1 MRAVL
6 GVDGWPGG
14 WLGARVLGDGVL
26 GDGVQW
32 LLLADA
38 AAVLAVDVPVVGIDI
53 PVGLPGTGR
62 RTCDLAARAVLGP
75 ARSSVFLT
83 PVRGV
88 LAAATYPEANALSR
102 TLTGRG
108 LSKQTWNIL
117 DRIRDVDDALG
128 EPPDPRLVEVHPE
141 VSFRT
146 LDARVAAGKKSA
158 AGAGQRIRALSTW
171 IDVAEALAALPPGP
185 GLDDALDALVAAWSA
200 ARWAQGVAREL
211 PTVRSEL
218 DARGRPMLIAA

>member
-1 MRAVL
+1 M
-6 GVDGWPGG
+6 PGG
-14 WLGARVLGDGVL
+14 R
-26 GDGVQW
+26 VQW

-38 AAVLAVDVPVVGIDI
+38 AAVLAVDAPVIGIDI
-53 PVGLPGTGR
+53 PVGLPDSGR
-62 RTCDLAARAVLGP
+62 RTCDLAARTVLGP

-88 LAAATYPEANALSR
+88 LAATTYPEANALCR
-102 TLTGRG
+102 TLTGLG

-128 EPPDPRLVEVHPE
+128 QPPDPRLVEVHPE
-141 VSFRT
+141 LSFRT
-146 LDARVAAGKKSA
+146 LDARVSAGKKSV
-158 AGAGQRIRALSTW
+158 AGAGQRIRALSRW

-200 ARWAQGVAREL
+200 ARWAQGVAREM
-211 PTVRSEL
+211 PQVRGER